1 MTFYRSQF
9 HTLRERWKEPSR
21 FITIV
26 AGPRQVGKTTLV
38 RQALEEH
45 SNLFVSVD
53 PGGEQTAWPAATAT
67 FESTESTESV
77 GAPRDVAWL
86 IRRWQEA
93 RQQCAA
99 SKLSNEDKP
108 FIFVIDEIQKIPR
121 WSAAV
126 KGLWDADRAQGTN
139 MHVVLLGSS
148 PLLIQNGLTESL
160 AGRYELLRA
169 THWSFI
175 EMHQAF
181 DFTLDEYIY
190 FGGYPGSASLIR
202 DEPRWRNYVL
212 ASLVQPSIDTD
223 ILQMTRVDKPA
234 LLRQLFELGS
244 SYSGQILA
252 LGKVKGQLQDAGNE
266 TTLADYLYLL
276 GTAGLL
282 TGLQKYHVGVA
293 RRRASP
299 PKFNVL
305 NTALM
310 SSAMPYTFAQAQAD
324 RSYWGRLVEST
335 VGAHLC
341 NTVVDKEEVSYW
353 RESPHEVDFV
363 ISNAVQLTAIEVKS
377 GAVTGQLKGLSHF
390 ADNHAACRS
399 LVVGTGGV
407 ALTEFFAYP
416 VSHWLNLNPTSQA

>member
-1 MTFYRSQF
+1 MLFHRSQVQA
-9 HTLRERWKEPSR
+9 LRDRLQEPPR

-38 RQALEEH
+38 RQALEKCAH
-45 SNLFVSVD
+45 LFVSVD
-53 PGGEQTAWPAATAT
+53 PSGEPRPLAFGTLTSDT
-67 FESTESTESV
+67 SEID
-77 GAPRDVAWL
+77 GAPRDAAWL
-86 IRRWQEA
+86 IRSWQNA
-93 RQQCAA
+93 RQQFKAF
-99 SKLSNEDKP
+99 KLNYPDQP
-108 FIFVIDEIQKIPR
+108 FAFVLDEIQKVPR
-121 WSAAV
+121 WSDTV
-126 KGLWDADRAQGTN
+126 KGLWDADRAQGLE
-139 MHVVLLGSS
+139 MHVVVLGSS
-148 PLLIQNGLTESL
+148 PLLIQKGLTESL
-160 AGRYELLRA
+160 AGRYELMRV

-190 FGGYPGSASLIR
+190 FGGYPGSAPLIR
-202 DEPRWRNYVL
+202 DEERWRNYVL
-212 ASLVQPSIDTD
+212 TSLVQPSIDTD

-234 LLRQLFELGS
+234 LLKQLFELGA

-252 LGKVKGQLQDAGNE
+252 LGKVKGQLEEAGNE
-266 TTLADYLYLL
+266 TTLAGYLDLL
-276 GTAGLL
+276 GNAGLL
-282 TGLQKYHVGVA
+282 KGLHKYHVGVA

-341 NTVVDKEEVSYW
+341 NTAIANEEISYW

-363 ISNAVQLTAIEVKS
+363 LSDAMRITAIEVKS
-377 GAVTGQLKGLSHF
+377 GASRGMLSGINEFSEKHPT
-390 ADNHAACRS
+390 CRP
-399 LVVGTGGV
+399 LLVGTGGI
-407 ALTEFFAYP
+407 ALTEFLSYP
-416 VSHWLNLNPTSQA
+416 LVHWLGSA

>member
-1 MTFYRSQF
+1 M
-9 HTLRERWKEPSR
+9 EPSR

-38 RQALEEH
+38 RQALEGRAH
-45 SNLFVSVD
+45 LFVSVD
-53 PGGEQTAWPAATAT
+53 PGGEQPPWSASAPTA
-67 FESTESTESV
+67 ESSEV
-77 GAPRDVAWL
+77 IGAPRDTGWL
-86 IRRWQEA
+86 IRQWQEA
-93 RQQCAA
+93 RLQFTAF
-99 SKLSNEDKP
+99 KLSGEDKP
-108 FIFVIDEIQKIPR
+108 FVFVIDEIQKIPR
-121 WSAAV
+121 WSATV
-126 KGLWDADRAQGTN
+126 KGLWDADRAQERD

-148 PLLIQNGLTESL
+148 PLLIQKGLTESL
-160 AGRYELLRA
+160 AGRFELLRA

-190 FGGYPGSASLIR
+190 FGGYPGSAALIR

-223 ILQMTRVDKPA
+223 ILRMTRVDKPA

-341 NTVVDKEEVSYW
+341 NTVVGKEEVSYW

-377 GAVTGQLKGLSHF
+377 GAIKGQPKGLAHF
-390 ADNHAACRS
+390 ADKHTACRS

-407 ALTEFFAYP
+407 ALTEFLAYP
-416 VSHWLNLNPTSQA
+416 LVHWLDFNPPNQS

>member
-1 MTFYRSQF
+1 MRFDRQHI
-9 HTLRERWKEPSR
+9 HTLRDRWKAPSR

-38 RQALEEH
+38 RSALEGH
-45 SNLFVSVD
+45 KHLFISVD
-53 PGGEQTAWPAATAT
+53 PGGDESLWSASLVSPDVGEVDGAA
-67 FESTESTESV
+67 
-77 GAPRDVAWL
+77 RDTGWL
-86 IRRWQEA
+86 IRRWQQA
-93 RQQCAA
+93 RQRLAA
-99 SKLSNEDKP
+99 LRLSDPHAP
-108 FIFVIDEIQKIPR
+108 FVFAIDEIQKIPR
-121 WSAAV
+121 WSDAV
-126 KGLWDADRAQGTN
+126 KGLWDADRAQGRD

-148 PLLIQNGLTESL
+148 PLLIQKGLTESL
-160 AGRYELLRA
+160 AGRFELLRA

-190 FGGYPGSASLIR
+190 FGGYPGTATLIR

-341 NTVVDKEEVSYW
+341 NTVVGKEEVSYW

-377 GAVTGQLKGLSHF
+377 GAVAGPLKGLAHF
-390 ADNHAACRS
+390 ADKHPACRS
-399 LVVGTGGV
+399 LVVGTGGI
-407 ALTEFFAYP
+407 ALTEFLAYP
-416 VSHWLNLNPTSQA
+416 LAHWLDVNPTNQS